1 MIGNQT
7 DGHIIERI
15 LLVRLS
21 GQFTDLVADCFHRIN
36 VEYGIHILHDNRKTL
51 KSHTGIDILLGK
63 FSITTL
69 AITLKLGKYVV
80 PYFHKAV
87 TVTADLA
94 VRLTAAVFFSA
105 VIIDLGARTAW
116 TCAMLPEIVTLSG
129 LGVTVESCD
138 TLCRHTD
145 FLRPDV
151 ERLVILPVD
160 RRIKSVLLQ
169 SEHLCQKLPGPCDR
183 FMLKIITKG
192 KVAEHLKKGQMS
204 CSLSYI
210 LNITGTDTLLAGRHS
225 SSRRDLLSCK
235 IRL

>member
-94 VRLTAAVFFSA
+94 VRLTAAVFFLRGHNRSRSTDRM
-105 VIIDLGARTAW
+105 DLRHAPRN
-116 TCAMLPEIVTLSG
+116 CHTLRSWG
-129 LGVTVESCD
+129 HG
-138 TLCRHTD
+138 R
-145 FLRPDV
+145 
-151 ERLVILPVD
+151 IL
-160 RRIKSVLLQ
+160 
-169 SEHLCQKLPGPCDR
+169 
-183 FMLKIITKG
+183 
-192 KVAEHLKKGQMS
+192 
-204 CSLSYI
+204 
-210 LNITGTDTLLAGRHS
+210 
-225 SSRRDLLSCK
+225 
-235 IRL
+235 